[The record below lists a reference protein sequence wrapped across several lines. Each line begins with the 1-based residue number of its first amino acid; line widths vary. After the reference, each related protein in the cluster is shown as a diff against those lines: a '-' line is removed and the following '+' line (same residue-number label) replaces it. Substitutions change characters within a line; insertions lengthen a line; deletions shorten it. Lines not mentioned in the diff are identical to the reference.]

1 MDNLTPTPLEQAD
14 QDFEQFICSA
24 CHNLRESLREIRLR
38 AELTPGSQIEDQV
51 RAMELLIGGMVEYSV
66 VCAGKNEH
74 SRVEMK
80 NVLSQVLVNLDK
92 QIQESG
98 AVVTLGSL
106 PAVMGD
112 AGQLAAVLRHLL
124 ENALRFRGEAAPLI
138 HVSAK
143 RVGPQWVLSVRDNGP
158 GIELPYRERVFLPF
172 KRLHPRSVAGNG
184 LGLAICKKLI
194 DKHDGKI
201 WAESEPESGTN
212 ILFSLPAAE

>member
-1 MDNLTPTPLEQAD
+1 MDNVAPTPID
-14 QDFEQFICSA
+14 QGDQEFEQFVCSA

-51 RAMELLIGGMVEYSV
+51 RAMELLLDGMVEYAV
-66 VCAGKNEH
+66 VCAGKGQY

-80 NVLSQVLVNLDK
+80 GVLSQTLVHLDK

-112 AGQLAAVLRHLL
+112 AGQLAAVMRHLL

-138 HVSAK
+138 HVAAK
-143 RVGPQWVLSVRDNGP
+143 RVGPQWVLSVHDNGP
-158 GIELPYRERVFLPF
+158 GIELRYRERVFLPF

-201 WAESEPESGTN
+201 WVESEPEGGTT
-212 ILFSLPAAE
+212 ILFSLPAAN